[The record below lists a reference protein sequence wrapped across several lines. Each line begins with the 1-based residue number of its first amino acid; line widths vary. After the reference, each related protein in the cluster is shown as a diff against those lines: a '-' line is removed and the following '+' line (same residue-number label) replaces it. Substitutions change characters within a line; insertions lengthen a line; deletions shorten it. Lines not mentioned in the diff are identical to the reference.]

1 MAHPTLIIL
10 AGPNGAG
17 KTTISREVLANTLGI
32 TEFVNADIIAAG
44 LSGFDPDR
52 AAFAAGRIMLA
63 RLRELAD
70 AKSSFAFESTLASR
84 TFAPWL
90 VRQKARGYEVHIVY
104 SWLRSPVIAVKR
116 VKARVLRGGHNV
128 PPEVVTRRYYR
139 SISNFW
145 NLYRP
150 LAIRWLILDNSG
162 GSPAWIADGNESSL
176 RAVFDTVRFSQFQ
189 ELANAAAKDSND
201 DHRDI

>member
-1 MAHPTLIIL
+1 MSSSPAIIIL

-32 TEFVNADIIAAG
+32 TEFVNADVIAAG

-63 RLRELAD
+63 RLRELAE
-70 AKSSFAFESTLASR
+70 AKASFAFESTLASR

-90 VRQKARGYEVHIVY
+90 VRQKARGYEIHVVY
-104 SWLRSPVIAVKR
+104 SWLRHPELAVRR
-116 VKARVLRGGHNV
+116 VKARVSRGGHHV
-128 PPEVVTRRYYR
+128 PAEVVTRRYYR

-145 NLYRP
+145 KLYRP

-162 GSPAWIADGNESSL
+162 SSVSWIADGSETTT
-176 RAVFDTVRFSQFQ
+176 RAIFDRGRFAKFQ
-189 ELANAAAKDSND
+189 ELADASAKDSGD
-201 DHRDI
+201 DH